1 MPLNR
6 KTRIGT
12 IGLASLLAAALSV
25 GVAATAAAAPFDAA
39 IEERAIALGFEMD
52 RFNDLDEARIAGIL
66 ALFEADHDDETLQ
79 REIGVLLD
87 QGDDADTTG

>member
-6 KTRIGT
+6 RTRIGA

-39 IEERAIALGFEMD
+39 IEGRAVAPGLEMD
-52 RFNDLDEARIAGIL
+52 RFSDLDEARRAEIL
-66 ALFEADHDDETLQ
+66 ALFAADHDDETLR

-87 QGDDADTTG
+87 RGDDADTTG